1 CNLPVIPMRFE
12 PNDRSEMTS
21 QILFGERFE
30 ILDQQGKWHLVRTL
44 HDQYEGWIDSK
55 QQGEGVDHPSNDWVS
70 SPAAIFLESVSG
82 QRILIPGGSLL
93 RESFDIAGN
102 TFTTAA
108 NSAALHLRDVAMS
121 YLGAPY
127 LWGGRTILGID
138 CSGFSQVVY
147 RILGQSIPRDAWQQ
161 AGLGEEVSF
170 VDEAQ
175 PGDLAFFDNAE
186 GKIIHVGLILDRL
199 EDSLR
204 IIHASGM
211 VRIDTLDHQGIFN
224 QETGEYSHNL
234 RIIKRLSV
242 LNH

>member
-1 CNLPVIPMRFE
+1 
-12 PNDRSEMTS
+12 
-21 QILFGERFE
+21 
-30 ILDQQGKWHLVRTL
+30 
-44 HDQYEGWIDSK
+44 
-55 QQGEGVDHPSNDWVS
+55 
-70 SPAAIFLESVSG
+70 
-82 QRILIPGGSLL
+82 
-93 RESFDIAGN
+93 
-102 TFTTAA
+102 
-108 NSAALHLRDVAMS
+108 MS